1 MIALASSAV
10 AIAGAMPTLPALA
23 ANKKKAVARHPAVK
37 YMERVASELISA
49 QRTGTISSFSAVIRK
64 RADVQE
70 IANYSLGRYASSLKK
85 SQRSAYYTGVRRFMA
100 RYFVDQS
107 KQYQIKRAEIGS
119 NVTESE
125 GDYVVNTKVYMKNG
139 NTYNVSWRL
148 AKRRGSFRITDAK
161 VLGFSMTYMQ
171 RNLFYSFLAKRNGN
185 VKALVAA
192 LNR

>member
-1 MIALASSAV
+1 
-10 AIAGAMPTLPALA
+10 
-23 ANKKKAVARHPAVK
+23 
-37 YMERVASELISA
+37 
-49 QRTGTISSFSAVIRK
+49 
-64 RADVQE
+64 
-70 IANYSLGRYASSLKK
+70 
-85 SQRSAYYTGVRRFMA
+85 MA

-107 KQYQIKRAEIGS
+107 KQYRIKRAEIGS

-125 GDYVVNTKVYMKNG
+125 GDYIVNTKVFLKNG
-139 NTYNVSWRL
+139 NTYNVAWRL